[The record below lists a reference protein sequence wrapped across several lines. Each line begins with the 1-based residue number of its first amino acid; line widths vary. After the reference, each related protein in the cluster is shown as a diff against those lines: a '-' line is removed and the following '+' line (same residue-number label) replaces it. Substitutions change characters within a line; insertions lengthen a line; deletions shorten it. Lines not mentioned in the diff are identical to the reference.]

1 MNLDV
6 KLKGVPAEGAWKT
19 PVPGTPCLRI
29 VSESLMERRSMRR
42 SSDG

>member
-6 KLKGVPAEGAWKT
+6 KLKGVPAEGRLEDA
-19 PVPGTPCLRI
+19 VPGTPCLRI